1 MTMALLAPAVG
12 AAAATATDNGGEL
25 IAFWVLA
32 PLALLGAVGMV
43 FSRVAVHSA
52 LWLVLT
58 MLCLGCLY
66 IAQNAEFLGFV
77 QIIVYTGAIMMLF
90 LFVLML
96 TGRDAGDSAFE
107 VLKKQRIIAT
117 VLGIGF
123 VTLLVT
129 GLLRALEAVPSVGLT
144 DAMADRGPIGSIAE
158 LLFTDYLFPFELTS
172 ALLITAA
179 TGAMVLTHIEKAP
192 GERKTQRQRVHERM
206 RSDRMSPLPGPG
218 VFATSSS
225 NATPALLP
233 DGSIAPGS
241 VSELVEYSE
250 SERVARRIPHRPH
263 ADRDRG
269 HRPSAAHRRARPTAA
284 GRAERGAAAMTP
296 NHYLILSA
304 LLFGIGAVGFLVR
317 RNAIVV
323 FMCVELMLNAVN
335 LSLVTFANM
344 WGNLDGVIFA
354 FFVMVVAAAE
364 VVVGLAIIMS
374 IFRSRRSASVDDANL
389 LKF

>member
-1 MTMALLAPAVG
+1 VTIHALAQ
-12 AAAATATDNGGEL
+12 AAAETTADSGGEL
-25 IAFWVLA
+25 IAFWILA

-43 FSRVAVHSA
+43 LSRVAVHSA
-52 LWLVLT
+52 LWLVVT

-107 VLKKQRIIAT
+107 VLKRQRIIAS
-117 VLGIGF
+117 VVGISF
-123 VTLLVT
+123 VALLVT
-129 GLLRALEAVPSVGLT
+129 GLLRALESVAAVGLT
-144 DAMADRGPIGSIAE
+144 DAMAARGPVGTIAE

-250 SERVARRIPHRPH
+250 SERVARR
-263 ADRDRG
+263 
-269 HRPSAAHRRARPTAA
+269 
-284 GRAERGAAAMTP
+284 
-296 NHYLILSA
+296 
-304 LLFGIGAVGFLVR
+304 
-317 RNAIVV
+317 
-323 FMCVELMLNAVN
+323 
-335 LSLVTFANM
+335 
-344 WGNLDGVIFA
+344 
-354 FFVMVVAAAE
+354 
-364 VVVGLAIIMS
+364 
-374 IFRSRRSASVDDANL
+374 FRSGRTLTEIESAEHPTRPDELADDTDGSRSTGRSSHGRDQ
-389 LKF
+389 